1 MPGCPALPLLGTTY
15 RMLGLK
21 RRELFASL
29 DKTTRQYG
37 PVFRTWNGSHG
48 VVHLSEAE
56 HIEIVLRSTVN
67 IQKGYVY
74 SFLKPWLGTGLLTSS
89 GAKWHS
95 HRKLI
100 TPAFHFNILDSFVE
114 VFADKSEILVS
125 RLEKEV
131 GNSKG
136 FDVYPYITR
145 CALDIICETAMG
157 TEMNAQD
164 ETDSPYLKAVCELTE
179 LIIQRIGKPWLHS
192 DFTYSLTDQG
202 AKFKDNLR
210 ILHDFT
216 KKVIKERKE
225 AMKNSE
231 EFNNGTEDLFGR
243 KKRMVFLDLL
253 LEASKGGTVLSD
265 EEIRE
270 EVDTF
275 MFGGHDTTSTSMCWT
290 LYLMALHLD
299 VQEKVYEEQ
308 MEIFQGS
315 DRKPTMK
322 DLSEMKYLE
331 RVIKESLRL
340 YPIAPFITRQV
351 TQDIEIGEYCLPEG
365 SQVMLHI
372 YHVHRN
378 HKYFPEPETF
388 NPDNFLPERV
398 LTRHP
403 FAYVPFSAGSRNCIG
418 QKFALLEE
426 KAVLSAV
433 VRRFRLRALDPPS
446 RLQLL
451 WELVLRPADG
461 VRLTLQPRSTT
472 PTDY

>member
-1 MPGCPALPLLGTTY
+1 MPGCLALPLLGTTY
-15 RMLGLK
+15 RVLGLK
-21 RRELFASL
+21 RREIFAFH
-29 DKTTRQYG
+29 DKITRQYS
-37 PVFRTWNGSHG
+37 PIYRTWNGSYG
-48 VVHLSEAE
+48 VVHLCDAE

-67 IQKGYVY
+67 LQKGNIY

-100 TPAFHFNILDSFVE
+100 TPAFHFNILVSFVE

-164 ETDSPYLKAVCELTE
+164 QTDSPYVKAVYELSE

-192 DFTYSLTDQG
+192 DFTYSLTEQG
-202 AKFKDNLR
+202 AKFKDDLR

-216 KKVIKERKE
+216 KKVTRIKTLILPLYYDVTNTVNK
-225 AMKNSE
+225 
-231 EFNNGTEDLFGR
+231 FVYFLR
-243 KKRMVFLDLL
+243 KKRKAFLDLL

-265 EEIRE
+265 EDIRE

-275 MFGGHDTTSTSMCWT
+275 MFEGHDTTSASMCWT
-290 LYLMALHLD
+290 LYLMALHPD

-340 YPIAPFITRQV
+340 YPSVPFITRQV

-365 SQVMLHI
+365 SEVMLHI

-398 LTRHP
+398 QTR
-403 FAYVPFSAGSRNCIG
+403 

-433 VRRFRLRALDPPS
+433 ARRFRLRALDPPS

-451 WELVLRPADG
+451 GELVLRPADG

-472 PTDY
+472 PTDD